1 MCIKIDVYPITSHAT
16 ELGPEV
22 PTCGANKK
30 GALILGRA
38 SAKQITPGSI
48 VWLVTVIIPASNST
62 HLETG
67 NQP

>member
-38 SAKQITPGSI
+38 SI